1 MRWLAS
7 DPPPFLIKESMMLR
21 RTFVS
26 AALVALVPLSGL
38 AQPVPGQPAPAFTL
52 TDVDGRKVVLADL
65 KGKYVVL
72 EWTNPSCPFVQKHY
86 NSGNM
91 QSLQK
96 RFTAEG
102 VQWIVINSTAASHSE
117 YLKPAEQKA
126 WLQKQGGA
134 ATTAA
139 LDADGSVGRA
149 YAAKVTPHMFVI
161 DPNGVLVYAGAID
174 DKRSANPADVKS
186 ANNYVVQA
194 LSELRGGKP
203 VSASSTPAYGCTI
216 KY

>member
-1 MRWLAS
+1 
-7 DPPPFLIKESMMLR
+7 MLR
-21 RTFVS
+21 RDFLATALL
-26 AALVALVPLSGL
+26 AATSLPAL
-38 AQPVPGQPAPAFTL
+38 AQPLPGQPAPAFAL
-52 TDVDGRKVVLADL
+52 TDVDGRKVSLADL

-86 NSGNM
+86 DSGNM

-96 RFTAEG
+96 RFTGEG

-126 WLQKQGGA
+126 WLAKHGA
-134 ATTAA
+134 AASIAA
-139 LDADGSVGRA
+139 LDADGTVGRA
-149 YAAKVTPHMFVI
+149 YAAKVTPHMYVI

-174 DKRSANPADVKS
+174 DKRSANPADVKT

-194 LSELRGGKP
+194 FAELRAGKP
-203 VSASSTPAYGCTI
+203 VSASSTQAYGCTI
-216 KY
+216 KYG

>member
-1 MRWLAS
+1 
-7 DPPPFLIKESMMLR
+7 MLR
-21 RTFVS
+21 RAFLATALL
-26 AALVALVPLSGL
+26 AATSLPAL
-38 AQPVPGQPAPAFTL
+38 AQPLPGQPAPAFAL
-52 TDVDGRKVVLADL
+52 TDVDGRKVSLADL

-86 NSGNM
+86 DSGNM

-96 RFTAEG
+96 RFTGEG

-126 WLQKQGGA
+126 WLAKHGA
-134 ATTAA
+134 AASIAA
-139 LDADGSVGRA
+139 LDADGTVGRA
-149 YAAKVTPHMFVI
+149 YAAKVTPHMYVI

-174 DKRSANPADVKS
+174 DKRSANPADVKT

-194 LSELRGGKP
+194 FAELRAGKP
-203 VSASSTPAYGCTI
+203 VSASSTQAYGCTI
-216 KY
+216 KYG